1 MNFKVDNL
9 QVVILKK
16 ENGEKLIIPPNST
29 IRFIIDATKVNF
41 DQWFID
47 NFYHKCFDEKNNTY
61 IFDMIC
67 CEFKK
72 TKVTGH
78 LVNNFTVIPTL
89 DYKSIIDISVVSDN
103 LDLDIIKYALE
114 YLHDA
119 DLSDFGEDNV
129 KALEKTMDNLGID
142 YQPF

>member
-119 DLSDFGEDNV
+119 DLSGFGEDNV
-129 KALEKTMDNLGID
+129 KSLEKTMDNLGID

>member
-29 IRFIIDATKVNF
+29 IRFIIDATEVNF

-103 LDLDIIKYALE
+103 LDLDII
-114 YLHDA
+114 
-119 DLSDFGEDNV
+119 
-129 KALEKTMDNLGID
+129 
-142 YQPF
+142 

>member
-1 MNFKVDNL
+1 MNCKVDNL

-16 ENGEKLIIPPNST
+16 ENGKKSIIPPNAM

-47 NFYHKCFDEKNNTY
+47 NFYHKYFDEKNNTY
-61 IFDMIC
+61 IFNMIC

-103 LDLDIIKYALE
+103 LDLNIIKYALE

>member
-78 LVNNFTVIPTL
+78 LANNFTVIPTL

-103 LDLDIIKYALE
+103 LDLNIIKYALE

-119 DLSDFGEDNV
+119 DLSNFGEDNV